1 MPYVRSHTRKG
12 GARVRAHYRRRRTG
26 SVRRR
31 STVRR
36 VAGGGRSAN
45 GWVLALCAVV
55 AFVLLRMVIDFVQ
68 RHPYWSALLVSL
80 VVMAAATVG
89 LVVSKQRARE
99 RADQAQRDRLI
110 AVTDMMSGPEF
121 EQWFARIL
129 VASGFRNVMVCGG
142 SGDRGA
148 DVLAIAPD
156 GRRVVVQCKRQS
168 PNNRVGS
175 AAIQRF
181 AGTCRDIH
189 GGEIC
194 MLVTNSF
201 FTAGDGIQIARQLNI
216 TLVDRDALEMWAW
229 TGRPALGFVTGGG
242 SH

>member
-1 MPYVRSHTRKG
+1 MSLIIA
-12 GARVRAHYRRRRTG
+12 GATAMG
-26 SVRRR
+26 
-31 STVRR
+31 
-36 VAGGGRSAN
+36 
-45 GWVLALCAVV
+45 
-55 AFVLLRMVIDFVQ
+55 F
-68 RHPYWSALLVSL
+68 
-80 VVMAAATVG
+80 
-89 LVVSKQRARE
+89 VVSKQRARE
-99 RADQAQRDRLI
+99 RADQVQRDRLI
-110 AVTDMMSGPEF
+110 AVTDTMSGPEF

-129 VASGFRNVMVCGG
+129 VASGFRNVTVCGG

-148 DVLAIAPD
+148 DVLALAPD

-168 PNNRVGS
+168 QNNRVGS

-216 TLVDRDALEMWAW
+216 TLVDRDALEVWAW
-229 TGRPALGFVTGGG
+229 TGRPALGSIAGGG
-242 SH
+242 SD

>member
-1 MPYVRSHTRKG
+1 MPYVRSHMRKG

-36 VAGGGRSAN
+36 AAGGGRSVN
-45 GWVLALCAVV
+45 GWALVLCTVV

-80 VVMAAATVG
+80 AVAAAAAVG

-110 AVTDMMSGPEF
+110 AVTDTMSGPEF

-129 VASGFRNVMVCGG
+129 VASGFRNVTVCGG

-168 PNNRVGS
+168 PHNRVGS

-216 TLVDRDALEMWAW
+216 TLVDRNTLEMWAW
-229 TGRPALGFVTGGG
+229 TGRPAPGVIAGGG

>member
-12 GARVRAHYRRRRTG
+12 GARVRAHYRRRRGG

-31 STVRR
+31 STIRR

-45 GWVLALCAVV
+45 GWLLVLGAVV
-55 AFVLLRMVIDFVQ
+55 GFVLLRTVVDVVQ
-68 RHPYWSALLVSL
+68 RHPYWSVFLLSL
-80 VVMAAATVG
+80 VVAGATAVG
-89 LVVSKQRARE
+89 LVVAKQRARE
-99 RADQAQRDRLI
+99 RFDQAQRDRLI
-110 AVTDMMSGPEF
+110 AVTDGMSGAEF

-129 VASGFRNVMVCGG
+129 VASGFRNVTVCGG
-142 SGDRGA
+142 TGDRGA
-148 DVLAIAPD
+148 DVVAIAPD

-168 PNNRVGS
+168 VTNRVGS

-201 FTAGDGIQIARQLNI
+201 FTAGDGIQMARQLDI
-216 TLVDRDALEMWAW
+216 TLVDRQALERWAW
-229 TGRPALGFVTGGG
+229 TGTPTPAINAGAGT
-242 SH
+242 H

>member
-1 MPYVRSHTRKG
+1 M
-12 GARVRAHYRRRRTG
+12 
-26 SVRRR
+26 
-31 STVRR
+31 
-36 VAGGGRSAN
+36 
-45 GWVLALCAVV
+45 VV
-55 AFVLLRMVIDFVQ
+55 DFVE
-68 RHPYWSALLVSL
+68 RHPYWSIFLASL
-80 VVMAAATVG
+80 VVAGAVAVG
-89 LVVSKQRARE
+89 FAVSKQRARE

-110 AVTDMMSGPEF
+110 AVTDAMSGPEF

-129 VASGFRNVMVCGG
+129 VASGFRQVKVCGG

-148 DVLAIAPD
+148 DVMAVAPD

-168 PNNRVGS
+168 ISNRVGS

-201 FTAGDGIQIARQLNI
+201 FTAGDGIQLARRLNI
-216 TLVDRDALEMWAW
+216 TLVDRHALEMWVW
-229 TGRPALGFVTGGG
+229 TGKPTTGIVVG
-242 SH
+242 

>member
-1 MPYVRSHTRKG
+1 MT
-12 GARVRAHYRRRRTG
+12 
-26 SVRRR
+26 
-31 STVRR
+31 
-36 VAGGGRSAN
+36 GGGRSAN
-45 GWVLALCAVV
+45 GWALALCAVV
-55 AFVLLRMVIDFVQ
+55 AVVLVRMVIDFVQ

-80 VVMAAATVG
+80 VVTAATTVVF
-89 LVVSKQRARE
+89 VVSEQRARE
-99 RADQAQRDRLI
+99 RAEQAQRDRLI
-110 AVTDMMSGPEF
+110 AVTDTMSGPEF
-121 EQWFARIL
+121 EQWFGRIL
-129 VASGFRNVMVCGG
+129 VASGFRNVTVCGG

-168 PNNRVGS
+168 VSNRVGS

-201 FTAGDGIQIARQLNI
+201 FTAGDGIQIARQLDI
-216 TLVDRDALEMWAW
+216 TLVDRDALEVWAW
-229 TGRPALGFVTGGG
+229 TGRPALGSIAEGGA
-242 SH
+242 H